1 MTESVLPYGRHADE
15 KPKLH
20 IMARMVGLGVGANTA
35 PEQRMEERDFT
46 EVELREMLE
55 AATGFAPDAVEG
67 RFQIDSPLRGRRWH
81 VIVEPDLDD
90 RLLVVVT
97 AYCVS

>member
-1 MTESVLPYGRHADE
+1 
-15 KPKLH
+15 
-20 IMARMVGLGVGANTA
+20 MVAMPTKNRSSTSWPEWWDWELELT
-35 PEQRMEERDFT
+35 PHLEQRMEERDFT
-46 EVELREMLE
+46 EVDLREMLE

-67 RFQIDSPLRGRRWH
+67 RFQIESPLRDRRWH

-97 AYCVS
+97 AYCVG